1 MRHRPSLPKYLKMQE
16 TKPKLTVVKIGGNVI
31 DNPLSLK
38 GFLADFSAL
47 EGFKI
52 LVHGGGK
59 VATKTAENLGITAV
73 FHEGRRITD
82 KPMLDVAVM
91 TYAGLI
97 NKDITAQ
104 LQALGSNAMG
114 FTGADGNLILSEKR
128 KNSGVDFGFV
138 GDVLAVNANLLKLQ
152 LEYNI
157 VPVFCAITHD
167 GAGQLLNTNADTIA
181 STVAVACS
189 IYFDVQLLYCFEKKG
204 VLMDSENEESV
215 IKNLTFETYQA
226 LRSEGII
233 HSGMLPK
240 LENCFNAL
248 QQGVRQIGIGSPDM
262 IKGESIYTL
271 ITP

>member
-1 MRHRPSLPKYLKMQE
+1 MQE

-31 DNPLSLK
+31 DNPVALK

-47 EGFKI
+47 EGNKI

-59 VATKTAENLGITAV
+59 IATKTAEGLGITAV

-97 NKDITAQ
+97 NKDITSE

-128 KNSGVDFGFV
+128 KNAAVDFGFV
-138 GDVLAVNANLLKLQ
+138 GDVIAVNADLLKLIITQ
-152 LEYNI
+152 NI

-181 STVAVACS
+181 STLAVACS
-189 IYFDVQLLYCFEKKG
+189 AHFDVRLMYCFEKKG
-204 VLMDSENEESV
+204 VLMDSENEDSV
-215 IKNLTFETYQA
+215 IKNLTFDAYKT
-226 LRSEGII
+226 LREQGII

-240 LENCFNAL
+240 LENCFNAIN
-248 QQGVRQIGIGSPDM
+248 QGVTQIGIGSPEMLRGSD
-262 IKGESIYTL
+262 YTL
-271 ITP
+271 VTA

>member
-1 MRHRPSLPKYLKMQE
+1 MA
-16 TKPKLTVVKIGGNVI
+16 TKPALTVVKIGGNVI
-31 DNPLSLK
+31 DNEAALK
-38 GFLADFSAL
+38 AFLVDFAAL
-47 EGFKI
+47 EGYKI

-59 VATKTAENLGITAV
+59 IATKTAEGLGIIAI

-104 LQALGSNAMG
+104 LQALGNNAMG

-128 KNSGVDFGFV
+128 QNAAVDFGFV
-138 GDVLAVNANLLKLQ
+138 GDVVAVADELLKTLLLQ
-152 LEYNI
+152 NI

-167 GAGQLLNTNADTIA
+167 GYGQLLNTNADTIA
-181 STVAVACS
+181 AELAVACS
-189 IYFDVQLLYCFEKKG
+189 AHFDVKLLYCFEKKG
-204 VLMDSENEESV
+204 VLTDVENEDSV
-215 IKNLTFETYQA
+215 IKNLTFETYRE
-226 LRSEGII
+226 LRAQGTI

-248 QQGVRQIGIGSPDM
+248 NRGVMAIGIGNPQM
-262 IKGESIYTL
+262 LTGESVYTL

>member
-1 MRHRPSLPKYLKMQE
+1 MEES
-16 TKPKLTVVKIGGNVI
+16 KPKLTVVKIGGNVI
-31 DNPLSLK
+31 DNPTALK
-38 GFLADFSAL
+38 LFLADFAAL
-47 EGFKI
+47 EGYKI

-59 VATKTAENLGITAV
+59 IATKTAEGLGITAV

-104 LQALGSNAMG
+104 LQALNNNAMG

-128 KNSGVDFGFV
+128 KNAAVDFGFV
-138 GDVLAVNANLLKLQ
+138 GDVLSVNADLLKVLVEQ
-152 LEYNI
+152 NV

-167 GAGQLLNTNADTIA
+167 GHGQLLNTNADTIA

-189 IYFDVQLLYCFEKKG
+189 KYFDVRLMYCFEKKG

-215 IKNLTFETYQA
+215 IKSLTFDAYNT
-226 LRSEGII
+226 LREQGII

-240 LENCFNAL
+240 LENCFNAIN
-248 QQGVRQIGIGSPDM
+248 QGVTQIGIGSPEM
-262 IKGESIYTL
+262 LKGESVYTL
-271 ITP
+271 VTA

>member
-1 MRHRPSLPKYLKMQE
+1 ME
-16 TKPKLTVVKIGGNVI
+16 NKPQLTVVKIGGNVI
-31 DNPLSLK
+31 DNELALK
-38 GFLADFSAL
+38 AFLADFAAID
-47 EGFKI
+47 GYKI

-59 VATKTAENLGITAV
+59 IATKTAESLGITAV

-97 NKDITAQ
+97 NKNITAQ
-104 LQALGSNAMG
+104 LQALHTNAMG

-128 KNSGVDFGFV
+128 RNAAVDFGFV
-138 GDVLAVNANLLKLQ
+138 GDVVAVNANLIQVLLLQ
-152 LEYNI
+152 NV
-157 VPVFCAITHD
+157 VPVFSAITHD

-181 STVAVACS
+181 STLAVACS
-189 IYFDVQLLYCFEKKG
+189 NYFDVKLLYCFEKKG

-215 IKNLTFETYQA
+215 IKNLTFETYQN
-226 LRSEGII
+226 LREQKVI

-248 QQGVRQIGIGSPDM
+248 HQGVSQIGIGSPEMLKKDN
-262 IKGESIYTL
+262 SIFTL
-271 ITP
+271 VTA

>member
-1 MRHRPSLPKYLKMQE
+1 ME
-16 TKPKLTVVKIGGNVI
+16 NKPRLTVVKIGGNVI
-31 DNPLSLK
+31 DDALALK
-38 GFLADFSAL
+38 DFLFDFAAI
-47 EGFKI
+47 EGHKI

-59 VATKTAENLGITAV
+59 IATKTAEGLGITAV

-82 KPMLDVAVM
+82 KPMLDVAIM

-104 LQALGSNAMG
+104 LQALQNNAMG

-128 KNSGVDFGFV
+128 KNAAVDFGFV
-138 GDVLAVNANLLKLQ
+138 GDVIAVNSGLIKVLLLQ
-152 LEYNI
+152 NI

-181 STVAVACS
+181 STLAMACS
-189 IYFDVQLLYCFEKKG
+189 NYFDVNLLYCFEKKG
-204 VLMDSENEESV
+204 VLMDAENEESV
-215 IKNLTFETYQA
+215 IKNLTFEAYQQ
-226 LRSEGII
+226 LREQKVI

-248 QQGVRQIGIGSPDM
+248 QQGVSKIGIGSPEM
-262 IKGESIYTL
+262 LKKNNSIFTL
-271 ITP
+271 VTA